1 MSAEQLFYN
10 TEVILFYGTYRKL
23 AHTDSSPGGRL
34 PPYLYI
40 TRRKTQGIPISHGG
54 IPSYSILI
62 SNY

>member
-1 MSAEQLFYN
+1 MRGQDVCIWA
-10 TEVILFYGTYRKL
+10 K
-23 AHTDSSPGGRL
+23 AHTDSSPGRRL

-40 TRRKTQGIPISHGG
+40 TRRKTQGIPISRGG